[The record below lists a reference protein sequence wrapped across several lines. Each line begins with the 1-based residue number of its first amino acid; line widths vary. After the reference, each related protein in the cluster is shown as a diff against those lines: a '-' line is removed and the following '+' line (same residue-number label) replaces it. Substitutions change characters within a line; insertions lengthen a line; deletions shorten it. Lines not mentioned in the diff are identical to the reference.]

1 VNRTWPGYLSVTL
14 RPGAA
19 PNHVPAHVDLLAGA
33 ARHANIFRVA
43 AVDRVL
49 AKWGGGARIEAIYH
63 ARQSLGRYGA
73 HHQGYDEVEEALGMS
88 RTYKVQI
95 GQPDRTAAVLD
106 ALRAL
111 EVIDT
116 AGVQQLATV
125 PFEAVAAVAMSGVV
139 RATLRAAIEPHR
151 RVRAPEAHAMEPGDE
166 RVTTAVVDTGVVVGH
181 PEFQRKC
188 LAGYDTVD
196 LGMGQLNADVRL
208 VGDSRGYDYNPNDEV
223 GHGSHV
229 AGIIGAQ
236 GWEIPAGV
244 GGKTRLLPV
253 RVLAAA
259 MKPAGLRRMGV
270 GALCD
275 INAGMKVAVDL
286 GADVIN
292 MSFGTPAASVD
303 QQATVPHARVIRYA
317 THYGCVL
324 VAAAGNS
331 GVEEL
336 FYPAAH
342 PAVIAVASVD
352 REGRRSRFSTFGKH
366 LALSAPG
373 EQVISAGRRGYQANS
388 GTSFA
393 APFVAGAA
401 ALLVARAKRYQVR
414 LDGAAVK
421 DLLIRSAAPLGGGGF
436 SRETG
441 HGLLDVAAAL
451 RLFDAEKRTL
461 T

>member
-1 VNRTWPGYLSVTL
+1 VTL
-14 RPGAA
+14 RLGIAPG
-19 PNHVPAHVDLLAGA
+19 HVPAHLDLLAGA
-33 ARHANIFRVA
+33 ARHASLFRIA
-43 AVDRVL
+43 ALDRVL
-49 AKWGGGARIEAIYH
+49 TKWGGGSRISVAYH
-63 ARQSLGRYGA
+63 ARQSLGHFGS
-73 HHQGYDEVEEALGMS
+73 HHCGYDDVEEGLGMS
-88 RTYKVQI
+88 RTYKVQVADA
-95 GQPDRTAAVLD
+95 GRTDDVVD
-106 ALRAL
+106 ALRMLAA
-111 EVIDT
+111 VQSV
-116 AGVQQLATV
+116 GVQQLATI
-125 PFEAVAAVAMSGVV
+125 PFEASPAAPMSGA
-139 RATLRAAIEPHR
+139 RAAALRAAIEPHR
-151 RVRAPEAHAMEPGDE
+151 RVRAPEAHVLEQGDE

-196 LGMGQLNADVRL
+196 LGMGQLNSDVKL
-208 VGDSRGYDYNPNDEV
+208 LGDSRGYDYNPNDEV

-236 GWEIPAGV
+236 GWELPMGV
-244 GGKTRLLPV
+244 GARTLMLPV

-259 MKPAGLRRMGV
+259 VKAEGSRRMGV

-292 MSFGTPAASVD
+292 MSFGTPASSVD
-303 QQATVPHARVIRYA
+303 EKATVPHARVIRYA

-331 GVEEL
+331 GAEER

-342 PAVIAVASVD
+342 PDVIAVASVD
-352 REGRRSRFSTFGKH
+352 ATGRRSRFSTFGDH
-366 LALSAPG
+366 VALSAPG
-373 EQVISAGRRGYQANS
+373 ENIVSAGRRGYQMNS

-401 ALLVARAKRYQVR
+401 ALLVARARRAGVN
-414 LDGAAVK
+414 LGGAAVK
-421 DLLIRSAAPLGGGGF
+421 DLLTRSATRLGSHGF

-441 HGLLDVAAAL
+441 HGLLDVEAAL
-451 RLFDAEKRTL
+451 RLFDAEKVSRT
-461 T
+461 